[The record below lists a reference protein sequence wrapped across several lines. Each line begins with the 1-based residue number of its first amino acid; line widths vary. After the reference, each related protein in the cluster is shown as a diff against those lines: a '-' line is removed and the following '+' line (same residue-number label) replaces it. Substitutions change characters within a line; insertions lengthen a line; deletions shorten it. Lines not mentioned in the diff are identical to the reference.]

1 VNASTVLPSGKIA
14 NALKNL
20 MELEKMDT
28 VSELMNHSAFLEET
42 NGSIFRRQF
51 RLFFRKEK

>member
-42 NGSIFRRQF
+42 NGSIFR
-51 RLFFRKEK
+51 